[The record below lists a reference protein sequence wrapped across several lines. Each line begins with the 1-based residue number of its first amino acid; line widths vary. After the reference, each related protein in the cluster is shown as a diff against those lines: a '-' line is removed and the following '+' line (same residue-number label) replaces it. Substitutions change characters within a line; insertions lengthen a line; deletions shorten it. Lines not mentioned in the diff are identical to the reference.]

1 MGTKG
6 NVVPCLSCPK
16 EARDELWAVEK
27 SKKTKESGAIQRV
40 MQDEGFRELE
50 GQLHVIG
57 GAKGRKVTW
66 RGPIDLFTQL
76 ESTEAKEWKQKL
88 KQAIIREA
96 CDNMKRENNRS
107 ELERID
113 KERQVDFLN
122 MLKGFV
128 VNQVGY
134 TEKIANVWTKVVE
147 ETRGYVDES
156 T

>member
-1 MGTKG
+1 MIGGITRGKQHLMGTKG

-96 CDNMKRENNRS
+96 CDNMKRVH
-107 ELERID
+107 I
-113 KERQVDFLN
+113 F
-122 MLKGFV
+122 FV
-128 VNQVGY
+128 MF
-134 TEKIANVWTKVVE
+134 
-147 ETRGYVDES
+147 S
-156 T
+156 